1 MWQLFLWHLVLV
13 DFVWS
18 IRVSVGGMVVLCAE
32 QCLGLCVW
40 IVL

>member
-1 MWQLFLWHLVLV
+1 MWLLFLWRLVLV

-18 IRVSVGGMVVLCAE
+18 IGVSVVGMVVLCAE
-32 QCLGLCVW
+32 LCLGLCLW